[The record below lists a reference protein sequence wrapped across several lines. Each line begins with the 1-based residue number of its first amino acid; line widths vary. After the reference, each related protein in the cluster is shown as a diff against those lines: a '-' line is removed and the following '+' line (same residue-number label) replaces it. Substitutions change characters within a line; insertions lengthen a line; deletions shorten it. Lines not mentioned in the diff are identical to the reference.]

1 MKILELHLRNIASI
15 VKADIDFEKDTGMID
30 PDTGQA
36 ARMFLIF
43 GDTGTGKSVLLDGIA
58 MALFGKT
65 PRTEGVVNR
74 ARNTFVSDSG
84 NEINITSI
92 EQYTRLGITEKDE
105 CYSEVVFA
113 GNDGVDY
120 RAKMEL
126 GVARMRNGNYKNR
139 KKWTL
144 KAGEQAP
151 VEGEQCGK
159 MIEAA
164 VGMNFDQ
171 FNRLAMLAQGQFA
184 TFLCGGREERADILE
199 KLTNTSIFS
208 DYGRAIKSLYD
219 KKKETSEKLKSAY

>member
-1 MKILELHLRNIASI
+1 M
-15 VKADIDFEKDTGMID
+15 
-30 PDTGQA
+30 
-36 ARMFLIF
+36 
-43 GDTGTGKSVLLDGIA
+43 
-58 MALFGKT
+58 
-65 PRTEGVVNR
+65 
-74 ARNTFVSDSG
+74 SG
-84 NEINITSI
+84 SGSEINITSI

-151 VEGEQCGK
+151 IEGEQCGK

-208 DYGRAIKSLYD
+208 DYGRAIKNLYD
-219 KKKETSEKLKSAY
+219 KKKETSEKLKSAYEKAAEYVIPSEVLEQLNIGGAGGLSLFPFRFL